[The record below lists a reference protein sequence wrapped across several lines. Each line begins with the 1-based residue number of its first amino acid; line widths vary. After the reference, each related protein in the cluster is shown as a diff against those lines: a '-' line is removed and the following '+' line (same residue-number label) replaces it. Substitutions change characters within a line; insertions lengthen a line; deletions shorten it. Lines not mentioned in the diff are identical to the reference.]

1 MIGDDGVEMFVK
13 DDIHGFYLHWATIAF
28 EDIVDA
34 FGRVVFPAVN
44 LSPIAGFIKSV
55 RV

>member
-13 DDIHGFYLHWATIAF
+13 DDIHGFDFHWATIAF

-34 FGRVVFPAVN
+34 FGRVVFPSID
-44 LSPIAGFIKSV
+44 LTLIAGLVKTV
-55 RV
+55 GM